1 MKCRKCQF
9 ENPAGMRFCGQCGAG
24 LQGPGRDIE
33 PPTEKTTSRLIPEAE
48 RKHITALFSDLSG
61 YTAMTEKLDPE
72 QVKEITGRIFS
83 GIKETVAK
91 YEGFIEKVMGD
102 GVLAFFGVPHS
113 HEDDPIRAI
122 QAALEIH
129 NLVKALNP
137 KYEAMV
143 GAALTMHSGV
153 NTGLVVTADVD
164 PDKGTHGVAGDA
176 VNVASRIS
184 GMAGPD
190 DIFVGAET
198 ARRAKGRFVFDD
210 LGQKRAKGKAEPV
223 RVFRVISAKS
233 LSTGSGLYRQV
244 SPDMVGRDRELDRL
258 ELQVMKVINGEG
270 SVVNVVGE
278 PGIGKSRLIAE
289 LKKLDVMKKV
299 KTVEGRAI
307 SIGKNLSFH
316 PIIDLFKHWAAIAE
330 DDSEATS
337 AGKLERSIRAVSPSE
352 ADEILPFVATLMG
365 IKLQGKYA
373 ERVKGIEGE
382 ALEKLIFKNVRSLV
396 VKASELRTTVVVMED
411 LHWADASS
419 LTLLEYLYPLVENCR
434 LLFINVFR
442 PGYWETADRAV
453 ERIGELLP
461 NRAFEI
467 AIQRLDQEANDALIG
482 AMLDISGLPHG
493 LLLQIGERS
502 GGNPFFIEEVVRS
515 LIDEGAI
522 VPDGGSFKATDR
534 IHSVVIPPTIN
545 DVLMARIDRLEQRT
559 RDLVK
564 VASVIGRSFFDR
576 ILKEVADSIE
586 DMDGRLAYL
595 KDLQLIRDRRRMDE
609 LEYLFKHALVQEAAY
624 ESTLIQQRKAIH
636 LKVAQSIERVFKGRL
651 HEFYGMLAYHYSKA
665 DDLEKA
671 EEYMVKA
678 GEEALLSS
686 ASSEALDYYQEGLR
700 LYLERC
706 GPVADPEKIA
716 TFEKNIGIAF
726 FNKTQWAR
734 AVEYLEK
741 VFELWGAPVPKANLK
756 GYLGLVRDLLVVIKT
771 LYFPSFRTRP
781 IPSEREKELFEQ
793 SMKFGL
799 ALPFVDNTRQV
810 LAAMAFLSR
819 TTRYDV
825 ARIPNGPQWWAYG
838 GALFSYSGVSLTL
851 ADRFLKY
858 SRQIAVTSDFAASIE
873 YVLWNTVN
881 QCNKGVWNEIEKVD
895 HDLIERGL
903 RCGDF
908 WHVTV
913 YIWYVGLPKAEQG
926 EFNQVTELIEKCF
939 QIANDFDYEYAKLH
953 ALLLGTVLSVRKRC
967 LCEAIVSS
975 DEGISI
981 SQRTSEIHEMMFLG
995 FKGEAQQLLG
1005 DTEGSRRT
1013 MARARSLYE
1022 KQKFFAPLFAAPY
1035 LVASF
1040 VADISQLEQEVQAK
1054 TPSSGVNF
1062 RGDAYRSGKA
1072 ALRNARR
1079 YAPYRTK
1086 ILRLMGLYYWLVG
1099 KQRKALKWWD
1109 RAIKE
1114 GERLGAR
1121 PDLSRTYFEVG
1132 KRLLEPQ
1139 SKYRELNGI
1148 TATDYLEKAET
1159 MFRDMGLEWDLQEL
1173 ERVRT

>member
-1 MKCRKCQF
+1 
-9 ENPAGMRFCGQCGAG
+9 
-24 LQGPGRDIE
+24 
-33 PPTEKTTSRLIPEAE
+33 
-48 RKHITALFSDLSG
+48 
-61 YTAMTEKLDPE
+61 
-72 QVKEITGRIFS
+72 
-83 GIKETVAK
+83 
-91 YEGFIEKVMGD
+91 
-102 GVLAFFGVPHS
+102 
-113 HEDDPIRAI
+113 
-122 QAALEIH
+122 
-129 NLVKALNP
+129 
-137 KYEAMV
+137 
-143 GAALTMHSGV
+143 
-153 NTGLVVTADVD
+153 
-164 PDKGTHGVAGDA
+164 
-176 VNVASRIS
+176 
-184 GMAGPD
+184 
-190 DIFVGAET
+190 
-198 ARRAKGRFVFDD
+198 
-210 LGQKRAKGKAEPV
+210 
-223 RVFRVISAKS
+223 
-233 LSTGSGLYRQV
+233 TGSGLYRQV

-289 LKKLDVMKKV
+289 LKKIDVMKKV

-307 SIGKNLSFH
+307 SIGKSLSFH

-373 ERVKGIEGE
+373 ERVRGIEGE

-396 VKASELRTTVVVMED
+396 VKASELRPTVVVMED

-671 EEYMVKA
+671 EQYMVKA

-756 GYLGLVRDLLVVIKT
+756 GYLRLARDLLVVIKT

-781 IPSEREKELFEQ
+781 IPSEREKEIFEQ

-819 TTRYDV
+819 TTRYDI
-825 ARIPNGPQWWAYG
+825 ARIPYGPQWWAYG